1 MRVIIDIDMSDKM
14 REELLKEIEERD
26 ESGDWL
32 KVIEKEEQAK
42 KER

>member
-1 MRVIIDIDMSDKM
+1 MRVIIDIDMSDEM

-26 ESGDWL
+26 ELEDWL

-42 KER
+42 RER